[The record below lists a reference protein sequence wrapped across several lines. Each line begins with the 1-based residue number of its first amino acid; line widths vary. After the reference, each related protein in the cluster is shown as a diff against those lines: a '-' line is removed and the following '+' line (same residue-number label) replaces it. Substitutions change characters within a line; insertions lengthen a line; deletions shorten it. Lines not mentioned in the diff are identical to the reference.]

1 MGVNQL
7 FEKPALTPR
16 ETGPEKS
23 NLLNILFSR
32 KIAHA
37 YTDKKQQQHGNINLD
52 RLASFQANNK
62 QSTWLNFSFF
72 FSMILQCELDDIA
85 YFVSRLITSFS
96 KSFLAF
102 STLSSWPN
110 VLASSFTLREQ
121 KRGKH

>member
-16 ETGPEKS
+16 ETGPEMS

-37 YTDKKQQQHGNINLD
+37 YTDKKTTTKHGNINLD
-52 RLASFQANNK
+52 RLASFQANNN

-72 FSMILQCELDDIA
+72 FFHNFTMRIRRHSLLCFKAHNIVLQIFFGFFHL
-85 YFVSRLITSFS
+85 V
-96 KSFLAF
+96 
-102 STLSSWPN
+102 
-110 VLASSFTLREQ
+110 
-121 KRGKH
+121 